1 MGGGTTGITDAH
13 GSTHT
18 ASTSTTTGA
27 SFMLAI
33 SNTMAHHVRD
43 CGEELHLSC
52 VYGGLSEIG
61 NFFFWNWSPDFAR
74 LYPGNENVSW
84 SSQ

>member
-52 VYGGLSEIG
+52 VYGGLGVNFSMQVGEGVSTQGSE
-61 NFFFWNWSPDFAR
+61 
-74 LYPGNENVSW
+74 E
-84 SSQ
+84 